1 MSLTVDTSVAPAAPG
16 EFNLLHEQELGSGGY
31 GKVVQAIQTS
41 TGQVVAAKLIPIN
54 RMKQHAVEKEIRLME
69 KLRECPYTIGL
80 RGIQQDASYYYI
92 YMEMAELGELFT
104 RVITAGS
111 LQEHEAQPYMQQ
123 LMSAVQHMH
132 ALGVVHR
139 DLKLENVLLD
149 RNNVCKVCDFGLAHQ
164 YELKEGGKV
173 QVTVLR
179 EVCGS
184 KSYCAPEVLEGRG
197 YEGFPTDVWS
207 CGIVSAT
214 ACPPPPLASFSSPCA
229 LFPTPLSRAR
239 PSWRPSQ
246 RRRPSS
252 RAPLMATVTTA
263 TTPFTRA
270 LSPTRD
276 STLLRACMRVRSA
289 SLRCSRASF
298 LSTRLLAA
306 IGASGVCVRRRPRAS
321 RRVTRSMAFTSG
333 RATFQRRRAS

>member
-1 MSLTVDTSVAPAAPG
+1 MSLTVDTSVTPAAPG

-69 KLRECPYTIGL
+69 KLRECPYIIGL

-92 YMEMAELGELFT
+92 YMEMADLGELFS

-111 LQEHEAQPYMQQ
+111 LQEQEAQPYMQQ

-132 ALGVVHR
+132 SLGVVHR

-173 QVTVLR
+173 QVTVLK

-197 YEGFPTDVWS
+197 Y
-207 CGIVSAT
+207 
-214 ACPPPPLASFSSPCA
+214 
-229 LFPTPLSRAR
+229 
-239 PSWRPSQ
+239 
-246 RRRPSS
+246 
-252 RAPLMATVTTA
+252 
-263 TTPFTRA
+263 
-270 LSPTRD
+270 
-276 STLLRACMRVRSA
+276 
-289 SLRCSRASF
+289 
-298 LSTRLLAA
+298 
-306 IGASGVCVRRRPRAS
+306 
-321 RRVTRSMAFTSG
+321 
-333 RATFQRRRAS
+333 

>member
-54 RMKQHAVEKEIRLME
+54 RMKQHAVEREIRLME
-69 KLRECPYTIGL
+69 KLRECPYIIGL

-92 YMEMAELGELFT
+92 YMEMADLGELFS

-111 LQEHEAQPYMQQ
+111 LQEQEAQPYMQQ

-132 ALGVVHR
+132 SLGVVHR

-173 QVTVLR
+173 QVTELK

-214 ACPPPPLASFSSPCA
+214 ACPPPPLASFSSPFA
-229 LFPTPLSRAR
+229 LFPIPLSRALAR
-239 PSWRPSQ
+239 VPSWRP
-246 RRRPSS
+246 
-252 RAPLMATVTTA
+252 A

-270 LSPTRD
+270 
-276 STLLRACMRVRSA
+276 
-289 SLRCSRASF
+289 
-298 LSTRLLAA
+298 
-306 IGASGVCVRRRPRAS
+306 
-321 RRVTRSMAFTSG
+321 
-333 RATFQRRRAS
+333 